1 MFVKYIYIYSY
12 IYIQLYIYM
21 IIPNVRLIC
30 LENPQL
36 IILQQEFRSHC
47 STAQQSA
54 APPVLWEDGNGS
66 KNQNTVGLFNI
77 AMENGP

>member
-1 MFVKYIYIYSY
+1 M
-12 IYIQLYIYM
+12 
-21 IIPNVRLIC
+21 